1 MVCGDEAAKEE
12 IIPFLYPLLKIWIDF
27 TLLQPHYP

>member
-1 MVCGDEAAKEE
+1 MVCGDKAAKEG
-12 IIPFLYPLLKIWIDF
+12 IIPFPHPLLKIWIDF